1 MKKRITLILCVLAA
15 VFSLCSTK
23 VLAEGKWADIKNLR
37 ISSNGT
43 LKWDEVEGAAEY
55 EVWTHDG
62 LLLSYVAPGG
72 THETFET
79 YLEYGSAPTGKY
91 KATVYAID
99 DWGNVIAKSTTSK
112 SVSYTAYGTTEPTT
126 YVWWTEMTA
135 YWNPVDELNVFYYVT
150 LLDEADNI
158 VRHVR
163 TIETEYDFGSYMTKD
178 KHYHFSVVAG
188 IVGSSR
194 SEKVV
199 NKGNTTTWQLRKRL
213 AGANRYETA
222 ILASQEVCENN
233 KPAYFENVII
243 ANGDNFPDALSGTY
257 LASMYSCPLVLI
269 NSAKAS
275 YVCDYLNK
283 NLVEDA
289 VISIIGGQNAVKDSW
304 LKGIEKKSRKF
315 ERLEGSNRY
324 KTNIEILKKG
334 YLDGGEILVA
344 TGKNFADALSASA
357 TGLPLLLVGDT
368 LQDYQKEFL
377 KKIQNPTFTIIG
389 GTSAVSESVEKEL
402 AKIGTVDL
410 RLKGDNR
417 YQTSAYIAYHYF
429 DPKNF
434 DNVPQYA
441 VLATGAN
448 FPDGLSGGP
457 LAWSVGNC
465 PLLLIDPTGAKNI
478 DIIGYGSDTG
488 IEQGYIL
495 GGEVA
500 VPAKEVA
507 KVLML
512 HAWERSPVRDN

>member
-1 MKKRITLILCVLAA
+1 MKKRITIVLCVLAA

-23 VLAEGKWADIKNLR
+23 VRAEGKWPDIKNLR
-37 ISSNGT
+37 ISSSGI
-43 LKWDEVEGAAEY
+43 LKWDEVEGADVY
-55 EVWTHDG
+55 EVWTDTG
-62 LLLSYVAPGG
+62 LLLAYVSPGEE
-72 THETFET
+72 HKTFEE
-79 YLEYGSAPTGKY
+79 YLEYGSVPTGKY
-91 KATVYAID
+91 KAMVYAID
-99 DWGNVIAKSTTSK
+99 GWGNVLAKSTTSK
-112 SVSYTAYGTTEPTT
+112 SVSVIDHGQTDPTS
-126 YVWWTEMTA
+126 YVWWTESTA
-135 YWNPVDELNVFYYVT
+135 YWNAVEGEDVFYYVY
-150 LLDEADNI
+150 LYEEEWGMVFHA
-158 VRHVR
+158 R
-163 TIETEYDFGSYMTKD
+163 TAETSYDFSHYMTKD
-178 KHYHFSVVAG
+178 KEYYFSVIAG
-188 IVGSSR
+188 KAGYTRSKEEFSYGPSSTR
-194 SEKVV
+194 
-199 NKGNTTTWQLRKRL
+199 QLRKRL

-222 ILASQEVCENN
+222 ILASQEVCENY

-257 LASMYSCPLVLI
+257 MASMYCCPLVLI

-283 NLVEDA
+283 NLVPDA
-289 VISIIGGQNAVKDSW
+289 VITIIGGQNAVKDSW
-304 LKGIEKKSRKF
+304 LKGIEKKERKF
-315 ERLEGSNRY
+315 ERLAGSNRY
-324 KTNIEILKKG
+324 KTNLEILKKG

-368 LQDYQKEFL
+368 LQDYQKSFL

-402 AKIGTVDL
+402 AKIGTVNL

-429 DPKNF
+429 DPKSF

-478 DIIGYGSDTG
+478 DAIGYGSDTG
-488 IEQGYIL
+488 IEEGYIL
-495 GGEVA
+495 GGEAA

-507 KVLML
+507 KVLL
-512 HAWERSPVRDN
+512 LGYWER